1 MEMKD
6 LYKEVETE
14 KKNKVK
20 DSSVITMS
28 REDYISEHKNLIKVL
43 RTGDKKA
50 LEAEAEKQE
59 KEMESK
65 VGDVIEDEV
74 EEED

>member
-1 MEMKD
+1 MAIKD

-20 DSSVITMS
+20 DSFVVTMS

-43 RTGDKKA
+43 RTGDRKA
-50 LEAEAEKQE
+50 LEAEAAKQE
-59 KEMESK
+59 QEMADK
-65 VGDVIEDEV
+65 VGDEVEDEV